1 MRTLSNNLWKL
12 NILKRKHIQIVI
24 IIISV
29 FAPIRDIFTQSTE
42 IATEPSSS
50 INSFNTI
57 FDGVSGAFTL
67 RYHGR
72 HAEGDGR
79 SDQDF
84 YESLRL
90 SYINPKNE
98 KISGYLSGALRQ
110 DIDDPSTLFRSI
122 DDTHDNSLRGYLY
135 ELYANINDIGIIESA
150 KIGRQYSYDVENLH
164 FDGLHLRFK
173 PFHNIRFATFAGIP
187 VHFQESSSDGDW
199 ISGISVEIKPL
210 ENSTIR
216 FDYVVSSDNS
226 DDTIGNH
233 HDNLFIVNAWHNIKQ
248 WWRIYGRFS
257 KLDSISRDLQ
267 IRSFWNFSS
276 LDLNI
281 QFSYY
286 KQSQKLGDFTTT
298 FNEFVPSMG
307 NYEAYDQY
315 TLDIYKG
322 IGNHMGI
329 NIGASLRELKDES
342 DENSFNND
350 FERYY
355 ITYSLFDYPLK
366 GLTTTVT
373 GEDYETA
380 GDDIQSISFDVTH
393 NFSKNLKISLGTYYS
408 LYKYDT
414 TSGVDLTALNSMS
427 EDTFFPVDSLN
438 ESERDNVRSYY
449 LKVKKR
455 FFDNWEIWGKYE
467 YENFDSDIFHT
478 FQTALKVKF

>member
-1 MRTLSNNLWKL
+1 MKCKYHL
-12 NILKRKHIQIVI
+12 IIIVI
-24 IIISV
+24 IIFI
-29 FAPIRDIFTQSTE
+29 FAPTRDIFTQTTQ
-42 IATEPSSS
+42 IATESSS
-50 INSFNTI
+50 SKPPNNNV
-57 FDGVSGAFTL
+57 FDQVSGSFTL
-67 RYHGR
+67 RYRGR

-90 SYINPKNE
+90 SYVNPNNE
-98 KISGYLSGALRQ
+98 KISGYLSGALCQ

-122 DDTHDNSLRGYLY
+122 DDTHDFSLRGYLY
-135 ELYANINDIGIIESA
+135 ELYANVNDIGIIETA

-173 PFHNIRFATFAGIP
+173 PFHNLRFATFAGIP
-187 VHFQESSSDGDW
+187 VHLQESSSDGDW
-199 ISGISVEIKPL
+199 MSGISVEIKPL
-210 ENSTIR
+210 ENSTVR

-226 DDTIGNH
+226 DDNIGNH
-233 HDNLFIVNAWHNIKQ
+233 HDNLFVVSAWHNIKQ
-248 WWRIYGRFS
+248 WWRVYGRFS

-267 IRSFWNFSS
+267 IRSFWNFPS

-286 KQSQKLGDFTTT
+286 KQAQRLGDFTIE

-315 TLDIYKG
+315 SLDIYKG
-322 IGNHMGI
+322 IGSYMGI
-329 NIGASLRELKDES
+329 NIGAGLRELKDES
-342 DENSFNND
+342 DENVFNND

-366 GLTTTVT
+366 GLTTTLT

-380 GDDIQSISFDVTH
+380 GDDIQSISFDFTH
-393 NFSKNLKISLGTYYS
+393 NFSKNFKISLGTYYS

-414 TSGVDLTALNSMS
+414 TSGVGLTVFNSTS
-427 EDTFFPVDSLN
+427 EDTFFPVESLT

-455 FFDNWEIWGKYE
+455 IFDNWEIRGKYE
-467 YENFDSDIFHT
+467 YENFDSEIFHT
-478 FQTALKVKF
+478 FQTTLKIKF